1 MKILEIF
8 RQKTPLLIHFLTR
21 YFEKICLF
29 SKTSYPNCILARI
42 TKIYKESL
50 LNQDLINKRLISSQ
64 LIYSCFLYFIREPGK
79 LYSFFFL
86 QLFHY
91 TTISFI
97 AILKSCSTIITW
109 YFSSYDE
116 IVSTWSRVRSLEH
129 SEKYKYMLIA

>member
-8 RQKTPLLIHFLTR
+8 RQKTLLLIHFLTR

-79 LYSFFFL
+79 LYSFFF
-86 QLFHY
+86 F
-91 TTISFI
+91 
-97 AILKSCSTIITW
+97 TII
-109 YFSSYDE
+109 
-116 IVSTWSRVRSLEH
+116 SLYNDIFYCNF
-129 SEKYKYMLIA
+129 KILFNNYNLILFFLR